1 MEETQQG
8 KGKEILKLLKLL
20 VFAVIAVFAVFA
32 VMKVVAFLN
41 PELPLMEIVRD
52 SDPSLQEIKLRVAK
66 QQIHIA
72 KLRGLQVQTEA
83 LRRLS
88 ASMRKAR
95 TNEEVASVRADEA
108 KLRMLKAEEE
118 RTFEAIEAM
127 LPTATEKD
135 LDQIIEKI
143 NR

>member
-1 MEETQQG
+1 MKALIKWLG
-8 KGKEILKLLKLL
+8 
-20 VFAVIAVFAVFA
+20 FAVFAVFA
-32 VMKVVAFLN
+32 IFAVVKVAAFLN
-41 PELPLMEIVRD
+41 PDLPLMEIVRD
-52 SDPSLQEIKLRVAK
+52 SDPTQKEIKLRVAK

-72 KLRGLQVQTEA
+72 KLRGLQAQSEA
-83 LRRLS
+83 LSRLT

-95 TNEEVASVRADEA
+95 TEEEVAFVRSDEA

-118 RTFEAIEAM
+118 RTFEAIEAT

-143 NR
+143 NQ